1 MRRGKSLTVE
11 QGNARFKFTLD
22 GNFIQI
28 RQTDLAPRRIFPPK
42 EGRRRFYN
50 VRRMGSMIK
59 FKTQFWLP
67 AQLAMGMKKYLYFH
81 EKDKAFYFY
90 DNGNRNKVMTIGAPT
105 EENPVS
111 YVQVV
116 IENSSVLNCGHVMYG
131 IRIKGRK
138 MKKHI
143 KRVFYAVMP
152 NGNDRFDIFQY
163 MYINCFVMMEM
174 LQRIEQDRYGEY
186 YFNID

>member
-1 MRRGKSLTVE
+1 M
-11 QGNARFKFTLD
+11 AAD
-22 GNFIQI
+22 
-28 RQTDLAPRRIFPPK
+28 
-42 EGRRRFYN
+42 
-50 VRRMGSMIK
+50 
-59 FKTQFWLP
+59 
-67 AQLAMGMKKYLYFH
+67 
-81 EKDKAFYFY
+81 FY

-111 YVQVV
+111 YVQAV
-116 IENSSVLNCGHVMYG
+116 IENSVVLNCGHVMYG

-138 MKKHI
+138 MKKRM

-152 NGNDRFDIFQY
+152 NGKGKFDIFQY

-174 LQRIEQDRYGEY
+174 LKRIEQDRYGEY